1 MWKRNTVGGDIVI
14 ASYNSRNRTVSDRH
28 LSEIFSVVGER
39 YGFSDV
45 GAEFSAFTDFKVR
58 WQRSSDWIRFQVS
71 DYLDRAPD
79 DVLTNLADVL
89 FSKMRGDDRD
99 YDEVFIKYVT
109 GKKVAGDNRKDFLSR
124 SRNLNDTCIGQYHDL
139 NDCVDRLRDQG
150 LLPDDLECELR
161 WDDTKGGKASGC
173 SVLQRVVWVNRVL
186 DQKGIPEN
194 VLDYAVYAMFCHL
207 MIGFPGNRR
216 DDEYARLVAYY
227 PARAEAEDWM
237 ARHDLYL

>member
-14 ASYNSRNRTVSDRH
+14 ASFNNKNRTVSDKR
-28 LSEIFSVVGER
+28 LSELFTIVGER
-39 YGFSDV
+39 YGYSDV

-71 DYLDRAPD
+71 DYLDRAPN
-79 DVLTNLADVL
+79 DVLMNLADVL
-89 FSKMRGDDRD
+89 FSKMRGDDRE
-99 YDEVFIKYVT
+99 YDEIFIKYVT
-109 GKKVAGDNRKDFLSR
+109 DKKVLGENRKDFLSR
-124 SRNLNDTCIGQYHDL
+124 SGNLNDTCIGRYHDL

-173 SVLQRVVWVNRVL
+173 SVLQKVVWVNRIL

-207 MIGFPGNRR
+207 IIGFPGNRM
-216 DDEYARLVAYY
+216 DEEYARLMAFY
-227 PARAEAEDWM
+227 PARAEAEEWM

>member
-1 MWKRNTVGGDIVI
+1 MWKRNTVCGDIVI
-14 ASYNSRNRTVSDRH
+14 ANYNSKNRTVSDGH
-28 LSEIFSVVGER
+28 LTDIFSEVGQM
-39 YGFSDV
+39 YGFVDV

-58 WQRSSDWIRFQVS
+58 WQRSSDWIRFQIS

-79 DVLTNLADVL
+79 DVLANLADVI
-89 FSKMRGDDRD
+89 FSKMRGDDKE
-99 YDEVFIKYVT
+99 YDEVFLKYVT
-109 GKKVAGDNRKDFLSR
+109 GKEAQRDNRSDFLKR
-124 SRNLNDTCIGQYHDL
+124 SKNLNDTCVGEYHDL

-161 WDDTKGGKASGC
+161 WDDTRGGKASGC
-173 SVLQRVVWVNRVL
+173 SVLQRVVWVNRAL

-207 MIGFPGNRR
+207 IIGFPGYRSEE
-216 DDEYARLVAYY
+216 EYSRLVSYY

-237 ARHDLYL
+237 ARHDLYI